1 MSRPSPPRAARG
13 EGYTLDLG
21 THGGALSHTSEASQ
35 ASRPRVNLLR
45 VTSPDGSSPL
55 KALPGGE
62 DRDRASPLGPA
73 EAARLAKALEANV
86 ARALRGKQDVI
97 ELSLAALA
105 ASGHLLLEDVPGVG
119 KTTLAHA
126 LARSLDLS
134 FSRIQF
140 TSDLLPGD
148 ITGVSVFDQ
157 RTGQFVFKPGPLFAH
172 LVLADE
178 INRTTPRTQSCLL
191 EAMAEGQVSVD
202 GGARALPS
210 PFLVLATQNPH
221 EHAGTYPLPESQLDR
236 FLLRLPLGY
245 PAPDVERELLLGGGT
260 QDELQELRPVASAH
274 EVRRLQL
281 GVEQVKVAGEV
292 ADYVLALVAATRSSP
307 LLSLGVSPRGA
318 LSLLRVA
325 QARALLR
332 GRGYV
337 EPDDVKELC
346 VPCLAHRVVL
356 AGRAAPA
363 GELARQAAERVIRDL
378 AEQVP
383 APE

>member
-1 MSRPSPPRAARG
+1 
-13 EGYTLDLG
+13 
-21 THGGALSHTSEASQ
+21 
-35 ASRPRVNLLR
+35 
-45 VTSPDGSSPL
+45 VTSPDGSAPL
-55 KALPGGE
+55 KALRGGE
-62 DRDRASPLGPA
+62 DDPLPPLSPA
-73 EAARLAKALEANV
+73 EAARLAKALHANV
-86 ARALRGKQDVI
+86 GRALRGKDEVV

-105 ASGHLLLEDVPGVG
+105 SSGHLLLEDVPGVG
-119 KTTLAHA
+119 KTTLAQA

-140 TSDLLPGD
+140 TNDLLPGD
-148 ITGVSVFDQ
+148 VMGVSVFDQ
-157 RTGQFVFKPGPLFAH
+157 RAGQFIFKPGPLFAH

-202 GGARALPS
+202 GAARALPS

-236 FLLRLPLGY
+236 FLLRLSVGY
-245 PAPDVERELLLGGGT
+245 PPANVERELILGGGT
-260 QDELQELRPVASAH
+260 REELHELQPVASAV
-274 EVRRLQL
+274 EVRRLQA
-281 GVEQVKVAGEV
+281 GVEQVSVAPEI
-292 ADYVLALVAATRSSP
+292 ADYVLALVAATRSSQ

-356 AGRAAPA
+356 AGRTAAA
-363 GELARQAAERVIRDL
+363 GEIEREAAERVIRDL

>member
-1 MSRPSPPRAARG
+1 
-13 EGYTLDLG
+13 
-21 THGGALSHTSEASQ
+21 
-35 ASRPRVNLLR
+35 
-45 VTSPDGSSPL
+45 VTSPDGSAPL
-55 KALPGGE
+55 KALRGG
-62 DRDRASPLGPA
+62 DDQTRLPA
-73 EAARLAKALEANV
+73 LPPSDAAKLAKALHANV
-86 ARALRGKQDVI
+86 ARALRGKQEVI

-119 KTTLAHA
+119 KTTLAQA

-134 FSRIQF
+134 FARIQF
-140 TSDLLPGD
+140 TNDLLPGD

-202 GGARALPS
+202 GTARALPS

-236 FLLRLPLGY
+236 FLLRLSVGY
-245 PAPDVERELLLGGGT
+245 PSADVERELLLGGGT
-260 QDELQELRPVASAH
+260 HDELQALQPVATAH
-274 EVRRLQL
+274 DVRRLQAS
-281 GVEQVKVAGEV
+281 VDVVRVAPEI
-292 ADYVLALVAATRSSP
+292 ADYILAIVAATRSSA

-318 LSLLRVA
+318 LSLMRVA

-356 AGRAAPA
+356 AGRTTAA
-363 GELARQAAERVIRDL
+363 GEVERQAAERVIRDL

>member
-1 MSRPSPPRAARG
+1 
-13 EGYTLDLG
+13 
-21 THGGALSHTSEASQ
+21 
-35 ASRPRVNLLR
+35 
-45 VTSPDGSSPL
+45 L
-55 KALPGGE
+55 KALRGGD
-62 DRDRASPLGPA
+62 DRTALSPLSPP
-73 EAARLAKALEANV
+73 EAAKLAKALHANV
-86 ARALRGKQDVI
+86 GRALRGKDEVI

-119 KTTLAHA
+119 KTTLAQA

-134 FSRIQF
+134 FARIQF
-140 TSDLLPGD
+140 TNDLLPGD

-157 RTGQFVFKPGPLFAH
+157 RAGQFVFKPGPLFAH

-202 GGARALPS
+202 GAARPLPS

-236 FLLRLPLGY
+236 FLLRLSVGY
-245 PAPDVERELLLGGGT
+245 PAADIERELLLGGGT
-260 QDELQELRPVASAH
+260 QDELHDLQPVASAV
-274 EVRRLQL
+274 EVRRLQAA
-281 GVEQVKVAGEV
+281 VEDVRIAPEI
-292 ADYVLALVAATRSSP
+292 ADYVLALVAATRSSA

-332 GRGYV
+332 GRAYV

-356 AGRAAPA
+356 AGRTAAA
-363 GELARQAAERVIRDL
+363 GEIEREAAERVIRDL